1 MQRTIYT
8 QKNKKIVT
16 FWVTLAFTILEFL
29 GPNIIFFFLFHPRF
43 PYSVPGFILD
53 VHYLAGCRDSNP
65 SGCDCRQVFTSPW
78 KKSTEVAVAD
88 LELLVPRPYTL
99 PSVIFPPSIL
109 VFPGH
114 PAMFEVYVVL
124 PCAPL
129 LPNPH
134 SPK

>member
-1 MQRTIYT
+1 MCTIWQDAGIRTRVAAT
-8 QKNKKIVT
+8 
-16 FWVTLAFTILEFL
+16 A
-29 GPNIIFFFLFHPRF
+29 
-43 PYSVPGFILD
+43 
-53 VHYLAGCRDSNP
+53 
-65 SGCDCRQVFTSPW
+65 CRQVFTSPW